1 MAETSLNDDPQQTL
15 VLQEGRKIND
25 EYYIVGV
32 FENQETNQVTFAAF
46 ELENS
51 GSYQITFTMSQFE
64 ELFAN
69 DPELRASKNRDQR
82 YHWIIVR
89 LDFASDGTGGRKLV
103 LGATPS
109 PEEEEIGVPSSLGTG
124 RMTYAERQRL
134 RYETERLDEKR
145 AQNIAA
151 KSDKARKAFLMEL
164 QERRK
169 MEQLK
174 AAARQKS
181 IEEERAERREQAVL
195 EKRLKEERLQLYKQN
210 DEKRTRAITTLE
222 TDRARRDEQRIR
234 GLIEEDKRRKLER
247 KILIDEAKPR
257 KRDQL
262 EAKRVQ
268 EKEQAARLATLDNRR
283 DEAIYRRKL
292 AHMER
297 EKRYLQSRQ
306 QAIDELSK
314 QKQLKAE
321 RKAQY
326 LYSKSAERAKRLKEE
341 HEKAAEW
348 ERLEDQRTQAELKRE
363 HDRNMMMLVRIEEL
377 KSNKEAADMELKAR
391 KEAALERRRI
401 QDKQHLDS
409 VAQEAKR
416 VQELEEKR
424 ARQIATREATRDSR
438 NQEYVQKILD
448 QKAAAASRAKE
459 KAKQLSST
467 RDKTR
472 DDQAEKRRQRMEE
485 ELRLADLARRREN
498 AIGER
503 EKKRDQGELA
513 KVKEWKEQQDKKHLE
528 LEAAKMQKRLQ
539 EKEQAQRQ
547 QEESAEKTKQWQ
559 ALEAKR
565 VQSQDQKEI
574 DRSKRE
580 NQRREVMAGK
590 SGYN

>member
-1 MAETSLNDDPQQTL
+1 
-15 VLQEGRKIND
+15 
-25 EYYIVGV
+25 
-32 FENQETNQVTFAAF
+32 
-46 ELENS
+46 
-51 GSYQITFTMSQFE
+51 MSQFE

-69 DPELRASKNRDQR
+69 EPELRAASKNKDAR

-145 AQNIAA
+145 GQNIAA

-174 AAARQKS
+174 AAARQKR

-195 EKRLKEERLQLYKQN
+195 EKRLKEERLQLYRQN
-210 DEKRTRAITTLE
+210 DDKRTRAINTLE
-222 TDRARRDEQRIR
+222 TERARRDEQRIR
-234 GLIEEDKRRKLER
+234 GLIEEDKQ
-247 KILIDEAKPR
+247 R
-257 KRDQL
+257 KRDQI

-268 EKEQAARLATLDNRR
+268 EKEQAARLAALDNRR

-348 ERLEDQRTQAELKRE
+348 ER
-363 HDRNMMMLVRIEEL
+363 
-377 KSNKEAADMELKAR
+377 
-391 KEAALERRRI
+391 
-401 QDKQHLDS
+401 
-409 VAQEAKR
+409 
-416 VQELEEKR
+416 
-424 ARQIATREATRDSR
+424 
-438 NQEYVQKILD
+438 
-448 QKAAAASRAKE
+448 
-459 KAKQLSST
+459 
-467 RDKTR
+467 
-472 DDQAEKRRQRMEE
+472 
-485 ELRLADLARRREN
+485 
-498 AIGER
+498 
-503 EKKRDQGELA
+503 
-513 KVKEWKEQQDKKHLE
+513 
-528 LEAAKMQKRLQ
+528 
-539 EKEQAQRQ
+539 
-547 QEESAEKTKQWQ
+547 
-559 ALEAKR
+559 
-565 VQSQDQKEI
+565 
-574 DRSKRE
+574 
-580 NQRREVMAGK
+580 
-590 SGYN
+590 

>member
-1 MAETSLNDDPQQTL
+1 
-15 VLQEGRKIND
+15 
-25 EYYIVGV
+25 
-32 FENQETNQVTFAAF
+32 
-46 ELENS
+46 
-51 GSYQITFTMSQFE
+51 
-64 ELFAN
+64 
-69 DPELRASKNRDQR
+69 
-82 YHWIIVR
+82 
-89 LDFASDGTGGRKLV
+89 
-103 LGATPS
+103 
-109 PEEEEIGVPSSLGTG
+109 
-124 RMTYAERQRL
+124 
-134 RYETERLDEKR
+134 
-145 AQNIAA
+145 
-151 KSDKARKAFLMEL
+151 MEL

-174 AAARQKS
+174 AAARQKR

-210 DEKRTRAITTLE
+210 DDKRTKAIHTLE

-234 GLIEEDKRRKLER
+234 GLIEEDKQRKLER
-247 KILIDEAKPR
+247 KILIDEAKQR
-257 KRDQL
+257 KRDQI

-268 EKEQAARLATLDNRR
+268 EKEQAARLAALDTRR
-283 DEAIYRRKL
+283 DEAIHRRKL
-292 AHMER
+292 AHQER

-424 ARQIATREATRDSR
+424 ARQIAGREQVRDQR
-438 NQEYVQKILD
+438 NQEYVQF
-448 QKAAAASRAKE
+448 AKY
-459 KAKQLSST
+459 
-467 RDKTR
+467 DV
-472 DDQAEKRRQRMEE
+472 QRS
-485 ELRLADLARRREN
+485 
-498 AIGER
+498 IP
-503 EKKRDQGELA
+503 
-513 KVKEWKEQQDKKHLE
+513 
-528 LEAAKMQKRLQ
+528 
-539 EKEQAQRQ
+539 
-547 QEESAEKTKQWQ
+547 
-559 ALEAKR
+559 
-565 VQSQDQKEI
+565 
-574 DRSKRE
+574 
-580 NQRREVMAGK
+580 
-590 SGYN
+590 

>member
-1 MAETSLNDDPQQTL
+1 MAEEERGTL
-15 VLQEGRKIND
+15 LYQAPRKLND
-25 EYYIVGV
+25 EYYIIGV
-32 FENQETNQVTFAAF
+32 YDNVDKSQYTFAAF

-51 GSYQITFTMSQFE
+51 SAYSLQFAHADFDA
-64 ELFAN
+64 LFQH
-69 DPELRASKNRDQR
+69 DPDLQSAKNRDDR
-82 YHWIIVR
+82 FKWVVVR
-89 LDFASDGTGGRKLV
+89 LDFLNDGAGGRKLV
-103 LGATPS
+103 LGAEPT
-109 PEEEEIGVPSSLGTG
+109 PEEPEIGLPSSLSTG
-124 RMTYAERQRL
+124 RMTYIERQRL
-134 RYETERLDEKR
+134 RHETEKLDEKR

-151 KSDKARKAFLMEL
+151 KSDKARKAFLADL

-174 AAARQKS
+174 AAARQKR

-195 EKRLKEERLQLYKQN
+195 EKRLKEERLQLYRQN
-210 DEKRTRAITTLE
+210 DEKRTRAINTLE
-222 TDRARRDEQRIR
+222 TERARRDEQRIR

-247 KILIDEAKPR
+247 KILIDEAKQR

-306 QAIDELSK
+306 QAIDEISK

-401 QDKQHLDS
+401 QD
-409 VAQEAKR
+409 
-416 VQELEEKR
+416 
-424 ARQIATREATRDSR
+424 I
-438 NQEYVQKILD
+438 
-448 QKAAAASRAKE
+448 
-459 KAKQLSST
+459 ST
-467 RDKTR
+467 
-472 DDQAEKRRQRMEE
+472 
-485 ELRLADLARRREN
+485 
-498 AIGER
+498 
-503 EKKRDQGELA
+503 
-513 KVKEWKEQQDKKHLE
+513 
-528 LEAAKMQKRLQ
+528 
-539 EKEQAQRQ
+539 
-547 QEESAEKTKQWQ
+547 S
-559 ALEAKR
+559 
-565 VQSQDQKEI
+565 
-574 DRSKRE
+574 
-580 NQRREVMAGK
+580 
-590 SGYN
+590 

>member
-1 MAETSLNDDPQQTL
+1 MQ
-15 VLQEGRKIND
+15 
-25 EYYIVGV
+25 
-32 FENQETNQVTFAAF
+32 
-46 ELENS
+46 
-51 GSYQITFTMSQFE
+51 
-64 ELFAN
+64 
-69 DPELRASKNRDQR
+69 
-82 YHWIIVR
+82 
-89 LDFASDGTGGRKLV
+89 
-103 LGATPS
+103 
-109 PEEEEIGVPSSLGTG
+109 
-124 RMTYAERQRL
+124 
-134 RYETERLDEKR
+134 
-145 AQNIAA
+145 
-151 KSDKARKAFLMEL
+151 
-164 QERRK
+164 
-169 MEQLK
+169 
-174 AAARQKS
+174 
-181 IEEERAERREQAVL
+181 
-195 EKRLKEERLQLYKQN
+195 
-210 DEKRTRAITTLE
+210 
-222 TDRARRDEQRIR
+222 
-234 GLIEEDKRRKLER
+234 RKLER
-247 KILIDEAKPR
+247 KILIDEAKQR
-257 KRDQL
+257 KRDQI

-268 EKEQAARLATLDNRR
+268 EKEQAARLAALDNRR

-424 ARQIATREATRDSR
+424 ARQIAARESVRESR

-448 QKAAAASRAKE
+448 QKAAQASRAKE
-459 KAKQLSST
+459 KAKQLSTT

-472 DDQAEKRRQRMEE
+472 DDQAEKRRLRMEE

-498 AIGER
+498 AIAER
-503 EKKRDQGELA
+503 DRKRDQGELA
-513 KVKEWKEQQDKKHLE
+513 KVKDWKEQQDKKHLE
-528 LEAAKMQKRLQ
+528 LEAAKMQLRLQ

-547 QEESAEKTKQWQ
+547 QEESFEKTKQWQ

-565 VQSQDQKEI
+565 VQNQETKEQ

-580 NQRREVMAGK
+580 ASRMQK
-590 SGYN
+590 S

>member
-1 MAETSLNDDPQQTL
+1 
-15 VLQEGRKIND
+15 
-25 EYYIVGV
+25 
-32 FENQETNQVTFAAF
+32 
-46 ELENS
+46 
-51 GSYQITFTMSQFE
+51 
-64 ELFAN
+64 
-69 DPELRASKNRDQR
+69 
-82 YHWIIVR
+82 
-89 LDFASDGTGGRKLV
+89 
-103 LGATPS
+103 
-109 PEEEEIGVPSSLGTG
+109 
-124 RMTYAERQRL
+124 
-134 RYETERLDEKR
+134 
-145 AQNIAA
+145 
-151 KSDKARKAFLMEL
+151 MEL

-174 AAARQKS
+174 AAARQKR

-195 EKRLKEERLQLYKQN
+195 EKRLKEERLQLYRQN
-210 DEKRTRAITTLE
+210 DDKRTRAINTLE
-222 TDRARRDEQRIR
+222 TERARRDEQRIR

-247 KILIDEAKPR
+247 KILIDEAKQR
-257 KRDQL
+257 KRDHL

-321 RKAQY
+321 LKAQY

-401 QDKQHLDS
+401 QDKQHLES

-424 ARQIATREATRDSR
+424 ARQIAGREQIRDQR

-503 EKKRDQGELA
+503 ERKRDQGELT

-547 QEESAEKTKQWQ
+547 QEESQEKTKQWQ
-559 ALEAKR
+559 ALEQKR
-565 VQSQDQKEI
+565 VQSQESKET
-574 DRSKRE
+574 DRAKRE
-580 NQRREVMAGK
+580 QQQREVMAGK